1 MFLQRIAILALIAIL
16 SGCAAVPRPTEP
28 PPPGYYTKKG
38 TQKPYKIDGKW
49 YTPLD
54 SAYNFEETG
63 IASWYGK
70 AWHGRKTSTGEPYDM
85 YAMTAAHKT
94 LPMGTWVRV
103 TRQDNDK
110 ETIVKINDRGPF
122 VEGRVIDLSYKAA
135 SELGIVGKGLARVK
149 LVALGSTEG
158 DTLVKQDYQHG
169 KFYVQVGAFT
179 VKDNADRLKEKLDE
193 RLLTASISTYDRGD
207 AVFYRVRIGTLST
220 IEDAER
226 LKKRLDIEGMKS
238 FVVAD

>member
-1 MFLQRIAILALIAIL
+1 MFIQQIVILVFIAIIA
-16 SGCAAVPRPTEP
+16 GCAAPRPAGP

-54 SAYNFEETG
+54 SAYNFEQTG
-63 IASWYGK
+63 IASWYGSK
-70 AWHGRKTSTGEPYDM
+70 WHGRKTSTGESYDM

-94 LPMGTWVRV
+94 LPMGTYVRV
-103 TRQDNDK
+103 TRQDNGK
-110 ETIVKINDRGPF
+110 NVIVKINDRGPF
-122 VEGRVIDLSYKAA
+122 VEGRIIDLSYKAA
-135 SELGIVGKGLARVK
+135 SELGITEKGIARVK
-149 LVALGSTEG
+149 LVALGSAEG
-158 DTLVKQDYQHG
+158 TTLVKQDYQHG

-179 VKDNADRLKEKLDE
+179 VKENAARLKDKLDK
-193 RLLTASISTYDRGD
+193 RLLTAAISTFDRGD

-220 IEDAER
+220 IKDAEM
-226 LKKRLDIEGMKS
+226 LKKRLDGEGMKS